1 MKCVYKGDLDVAHLV
16 VEFQMFKAICQNKNN
31 ICFEDVRQHMQNRP
45 TEDFILSP
53 NVINIIKLVAVN
65 PATSAKVERT
75 FSLARNLKTWLQST
89 MLPARFNSLALLKF
103 HKERTDNLNLLK
115 VVNEFMSKETPLCL
129 FGLFPDKDF

>member
-1 MKCVYKGDLDVAHLV
+1 
-16 VEFQMFKAICQNKNN
+16 
-31 ICFEDVRQHMQNRP
+31 MQNRP